1 MILSYHAVNPSFLG
15 SPGTTVACANP
26 QINGLSFEYFRYIQS
41 VLQRGRAQTVA
52 ELPIAA
58 VARRNYATYY
68 LTFASARSYLQ
79 ASGEGGRLM
88 MKNRDAKRVVTRGV
102 VVAFVVLSQAG
113 SSAYA
118 AAVGGWGRSVGVPTG
133 VVRVQADQ
141 VAIAMTRVQSVIAQS
156 TNSSGVVN
164 ATVLS
169 AGIGAIVAAN
179 PAVAA
184 QLTRAIL
191 TLAKSNPAIASALV
205 QGIAIGA
212 ASLAVTNPSA
222 AAAIQTAVADAV
234 ADGTISASLGGE
246 FNQALSEASQSTPGG
261 LSTVVVN
268 PDTDDDDD
276 SSPN

>member
-1 MILSYHAVNPSFLG
+1 
-15 SPGTTVACANP
+15 
-26 QINGLSFEYFRYIQS
+26 
-41 VLQRGRAQTVA
+41 
-52 ELPIAA
+52 
-58 VARRNYATYY
+58 
-68 LTFASARSYLQ
+68 
-79 ASGEGGRLM
+79 M

-118 AAVGGWGRSVGVPTG
+118 AAVGGWGRSVGVPAG

-179 PAVAA
+179 PAIAA

-222 AAAIQTAVADAV
+222 AAAIQAAVADAV
-234 ADGTISASLGGE
+234 ADGTISASLGSE